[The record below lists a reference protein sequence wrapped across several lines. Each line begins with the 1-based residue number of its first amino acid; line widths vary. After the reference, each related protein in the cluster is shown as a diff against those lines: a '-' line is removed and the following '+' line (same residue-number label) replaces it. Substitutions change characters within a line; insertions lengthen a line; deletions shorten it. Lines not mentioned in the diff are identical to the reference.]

1 MMSERED
8 RKAYAREYYLR
19 NRERILAKPITEER
33 KAAQR
38 EWREKNKEGV
48 RARMRAWNA
57 ENREHVLA
65 KKRENYEKNK
75 ETIKARAR
83 ANRKPLSPEAA
94 ARKDAQRL
102 LKRTGFT
109 AETLQMTLE
118 VQGHHCAICPT
129 DLRTLRRRD
138 WHADHCH
145 TSGRPRGVLCGPC
158 NMALGL
164 FKDDPERLKAAIA
177 YLEHPPLALA

>member
-1 MMSERED
+1 VSED

-19 NRERILAKPITEER
+19 NRERILAKPATEDR
-33 KAAQR
+33 RAKQR
-38 EWREKNKEGV
+38 AWREKNKDGV
-48 RARMRAWNA
+48 RERNQAWRKENA
-57 ENREHVLA
+57 ERLTA
-65 KKRENYEKNK
+65 KKRAYYERNK
-75 ETIKARAR
+75 ETLCAYAK

-94 ARKDAQRL
+94 ARKDERRL

-109 AETLQMTLE
+109 AQTLQMTLE
-118 VQGHHCAICPT
+118 VQGYHCAICPT
-129 DLRTLRRRD
+129 DLRELRRRD

-145 TSGRPRGVLCGPC
+145 VSGQPRGILCGPC